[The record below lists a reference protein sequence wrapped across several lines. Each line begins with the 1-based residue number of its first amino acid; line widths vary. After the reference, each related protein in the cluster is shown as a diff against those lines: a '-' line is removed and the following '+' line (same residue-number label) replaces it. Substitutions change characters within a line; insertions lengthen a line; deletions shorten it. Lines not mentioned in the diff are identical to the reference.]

1 MKKNIGIVILLGL
14 WFIIDNIKF
23 NDFMINLLSIDLPK
37 MTVWVGN
44 LIYYAN
50 NKDGVKSKGAE
61 AHVRSV
67 WLWLIGRFSCSALMS
82 SLQSQALSV
91 ENFKHLLD
99 SVEAFLFDCDGINNL
114 SSFLHNIPFL

>member
-1 MKKNIGIVILLGL
+1 
-14 WFIIDNIKF
+14 
-23 NDFMINLLSIDLPK
+23 MINLLSIDLPK

-67 WLWLIGRFSCSALMS
+67 WL
-82 SLQSQALSV
+82 
-91 ENFKHLLD
+91 
-99 SVEAFLFDCDGINNL
+99 
-114 SSFLHNIPFL
+114 